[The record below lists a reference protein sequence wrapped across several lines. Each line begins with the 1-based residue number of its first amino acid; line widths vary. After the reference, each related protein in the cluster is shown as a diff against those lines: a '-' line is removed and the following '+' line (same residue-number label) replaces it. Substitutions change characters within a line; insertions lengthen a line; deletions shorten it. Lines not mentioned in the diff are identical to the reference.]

1 MRPPALWRS
10 RLVAVGHSY
19 PIVQR
24 PPAVLKRVADTGRTP
39 PRAHDRGSPGAE
51 IAVSLVE
58 IPPDGLRRRGLVAG
72 HMQLT
77 IGRRLEKRSIR
88 DGDAHP
94 GLCLIASTDE
104 VIVG

>member
-1 MRPPALWRS
+1 
-10 RLVAVGHSY
+10 
-19 PIVQR
+19 
-24 PPAVLKRVADTGRTP
+24 VADTGRTP

-72 HMQLT
+72 PHA
-77 IGRRLEKRSIR
+77 IDDREKIVVDFSGVEKRSIR